1 MKQKKVYYPAIEGL
15 RVFALVGV
23 LLYHLIPEWVPGG
36 YYGVLLF
43 LVLSG
48 FLSSKKLLDDWDTN
62 KKIKLT
68 QFYKSRLKRLF
79 PSVIWLLM
87 VCSCLFIYLGNRFL
101 IDFRGVFFS
110 SVLQVNNWWQIAAG
124 KSYFEQLGAPS
135 PFNHLWYMS
144 IIGQLYILF
153 PLFFGV
159 AIHYLKT
166 SKKMIQLLLGIIFG
180 SALLMGV
187 LFYLDDNLNR
197 VYYGTDTRL
206 FSFFVGVLL
215 AVVHFNL
222 EKNKKVLSRKSQYVL
237 LLISFSAMTYF
248 MIAVY
253 DYQAFN
259 YIGGMLLF
267 SFFSAGAVWAV
278 LDQNN
283 QINRLCSNKAV
294 AYLSKRSFQIYLW
307 QYPVIIAYNEMIPVQ
322 TVNWIHLFIKL
333 SIIAFFSEISFQL
346 IEKKRYQVFNIER
359 SDSFS
364 LTKWFSI
371 RAAAVA
377 VVSLTLFAL
386 TVAPETSGFEEDIQE
401 EFAENQEA
409 LEDFHMEEEEAH
421 PFENELLEK
430 GLSQEEIREA
440 QQIKLI
446 AVGDSILLNVAPELK
461 KVFPNAVIDADVGRQ
476 LYNSQEIFASLH
488 TQYPNTREV
497 IIFLGSNGNFKK
509 NDLENIVS
517 LFPLET
523 TIYVVNTT
531 VPKSWQTSVNN
542 TLVNTSRENANVH
555 LIDWR
560 NESLQHRADW
570 FYEDGTHMNQEGREA
585 LIQLIAEMILKE

>member
-68 QFYKSRLKRLF
+68 QFYKSRFKRLF

-237 LLISFSAMTYF
+237 LLISFSAMIYF

-322 TVNWIHLFIKL
+322 TVSWIHLFIKL

-371 RAAAVA
+371 RAAAA
-377 VVSLTLFAL
+377 VIVSLTLFAL
-386 TVAPETSGFEEDIQE
+386 TVAPEASGFEEDIQE

-440 QQIKLI
+440 QQTKLI
-446 AVGDSILLNVAPELK
+446 AVGDSILLNIAPELK

-509 NDLENIVS
+509 SDLEDIVS

-523 TIYVVNTT
+523 TIYAVNTT